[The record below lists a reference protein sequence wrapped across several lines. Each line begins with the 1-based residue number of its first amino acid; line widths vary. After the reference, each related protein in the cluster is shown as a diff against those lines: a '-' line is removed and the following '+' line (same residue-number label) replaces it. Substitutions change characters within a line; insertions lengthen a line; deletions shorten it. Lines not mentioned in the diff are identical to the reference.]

1 MNPDLR
7 AKMTPDQID
16 KSNELR
22 IKADTIAAT
31 DDPKA
36 KPRPSPDDLLVKGL
50 DPQLEMALMVVRARV
65 VKDAVGTEVAG
76 APKPI
81 PQTANP

>member
-1 MNPDLR
+1 
-7 AKMTPDQID
+7 
-16 KSNELR
+16 
-22 IKADTIAAT
+22 
-31 DDPKA
+31 
-36 KPRPSPDDLLVKGL
+36 L

-81 PQTANP
+81 PEIANP